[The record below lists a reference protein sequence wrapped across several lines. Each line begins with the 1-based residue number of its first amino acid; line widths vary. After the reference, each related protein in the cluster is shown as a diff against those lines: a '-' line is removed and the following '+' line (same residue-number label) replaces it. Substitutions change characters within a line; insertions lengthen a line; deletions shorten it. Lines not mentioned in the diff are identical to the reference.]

1 MALAACSL
9 LLVLGLVCGSAYGN
23 AQSDNGAAGNQTPL
37 ATGSISNPTQMAA
50 GSKSA
55 VYNIGSGNCTCN
67 DPNTEYTIV
76 GTSTNGSTVK
86 IKGGS
91 EQNPIHVI
99 LDNVT
104 IDQGSVKP
112 SCSPITVE
120 SGYAIIKLRGTN
132 VLKAGY
138 KHNGGILDKLVHDDG
153 LAGLC
158 VPKGSTCIIT
168 SVDGDGSTNGSLE
181 AHGGHDKYG
190 GAGIGTNYNDNTGSS
205 YINGGTIKAYGAHSA
220 AGIGSGRDGECYTVC
235 IQGGDVWAWGG
246 TYAAGIGGGDAV
258 GVSTGGTTHDLW
270 VHGGTVHAYGGDNG
284 GAGIG
289 GSEGGGTGSITITGG
304 NITAYGCGEHGSKGS
319 AAGIGSGD
327 GEKCGTIKIGQGSG
341 ELTINAKGYGEGA
354 GIGGANCKS
363 GTIDIKLRSGT
374 ITATGGPEAAGIGSG
389 DDESGAINIKG
400 NGTINAYAGW
410 KSAAI
415 GAGDQGHSGPINI
428 NGNSSRLNINAY
440 APKPQNPGES
450 FVSYAAIIGA
460 GDGSASDISINNAN
474 INLNGSPT
482 ATIEGAGIGTGSS
495 NDLSLKDGG
504 IGTITIS
511 NAQIRFHSIHQMDG
525 AGIGAGYGSN
535 IKTITLDN
543 VDYEGPTIGSSCSDR
558 FGTDENSM
566 GSISISNS
574 NIKATAR
581 GDRKRIHAGIGTGP
595 Y

>member
-1 MALAACSL
+1 MMLATCSL
-9 LLVLGLVCGSAYGN
+9 LLALGLVCGPAYGN
-23 AQSDNGAAGNQTPL
+23 AQSANGTTGNSTPL
-37 ATGSISNPTQMAA
+37 TAGSINSSGQMAA

-55 VYNIGSGNCTCN
+55 VYNIGSGNCTCD

-91 EQNPIHVI
+91 EQSPIRVI

-112 SCSPITVE
+112 SSSPITVE
-120 SGYAIIKLRGTN
+120 SGYAIIKLRGAN
-132 VLKAGY
+132 VLKAGH
-138 KHNGGILDKLVHDDG
+138 KRVTLQHDWG
-153 LAGLC
+153 FAGLC
-158 VPKGSTCIIT
+158 VQKGATCVIT
-168 SVDGDGSTNGSLE
+168 SVDGDGSTSGSLE

-190 GAGIGTNYNDNTGSS
+190 GAGIGTNYDDDTGSI

-258 GVSTGGTTHDLW
+258 GASTGGTTHDLW

-327 GEKCGTIKIGQGSG
+327 GEECGTIKIDQGSG

-363 GTIDIKLRSGT
+363 GTIDIKLRGGT

-389 DDESGAINIKG
+389 DDESGTINIKS
-400 NGTINAYAGW
+400 NGTINAYAG
-410 KSAAI
+410 
-415 GAGDQGHSGPINI
+415 
-428 NGNSSRLNINAY
+428 
-440 APKPQNPGES
+440 
-450 FVSYAAIIGA
+450 
-460 GDGSASDISINNAN
+460 
-474 INLNGSPT
+474 
-482 ATIEGAGIGTGSS
+482 
-495 NDLSLKDGG
+495 
-504 IGTITIS
+504 
-511 NAQIRFHSIHQMDG
+511 
-525 AGIGAGYGSN
+525 
-535 IKTITLDN
+535 
-543 VDYEGPTIGSSCSDR
+543 
-558 FGTDENSM
+558 
-566 GSISISNS
+566 
-574 NIKATAR
+574 
-581 GDRKRIHAGIGTGP
+581 
-595 Y
+595 